1 MEIASPAPSLIVK
14 SAILPTPVKP
24 VLISTSIKITYAK
37 RVTRTVRSVQAMLGL
52 ALNARQ
58 VRFFILDNVSHADLT
73 VMNAQ
78 S

>member
-1 MEIASPAPSLIVK
+1 MEIASPVPLLIVMR
-14 SAILPTPVKP
+14 AILPTPAEP
-24 VLISTSIKITYAK
+24 VLIATSTKITYAR

-58 VRFFILDNVSHADLT
+58 VRFFILDNVSHADPT